1 MSNIKIFVL
10 GLILLALLAGCSTEP
25 QPDFSFVFM
34 TDIHLTPER
43 NAVAGFAQ
51 AIDSVNARQPDFV
64 ITGGDLVMDV
74 LATDYDTADSLF
86 TLYEQQRAA
95 FTMPVYDIV
104 GNHEYFGVYEKSGV
118 DPSHPQ
124 YGGGLFAERL
134 GDGSSYRSF
143 DYKGWH
149 FILLDAIGITGERR
163 YIGRIDSVQLEWL
176 KSDLAAVAPETPIV
190 VATHIPFS
198 SVYGQMKVGSNYATR
213 PGETITNSK
222 AVLDLFAGHTLKL
235 VLQGHL
241 HVVEEIVWRDTHF
254 ITAGAVSGAWW
265 NGARDGFEEGYVR
278 VDVFGDDFEWKY
290 VDYGWTVE

>member
-1 MSNIKIFVL
+1 MRTFKGFVF
-10 GLILLALLAGCSTEP
+10 GIILLALLAGCSTEP

-51 AIDSVNARQPDFV
+51 AIDSVNAQQPDFV

-74 LATDYDTADSLF
+74 LATDFDTADSLF
-86 TLYEQQRAA
+86 TLYEQQRAN

-118 DPSHPQ
+118 DPTHPKF
-124 YGGGLFAERL
+124 GSRLFAERL
-134 GDGSSYRSF
+134 GDGASYRAF
-143 DYKGWH
+143 NYDGWH
-149 FILLDAIGITGERR
+149 FILLDAIGITEQRR
-163 YIGRIDSVQLEWL
+163 YIGRIDSLQLEWL
-176 KSDLAAVAPETPIV
+176 QSDLADVDPETPIV
-190 VATHIPFS
+190 VASHIPFT
-198 SVYGQMKVGSNYATR
+198 SVYGQMKSGSNYATS
-213 PGETITNSK
+213 PGETLTNSQE
-222 AVLDLFAGHTLKL
+222 VLELFSDHNLKL

-265 NGARDGFEEGYVR
+265 NGARDGFEEGYIR
-278 VDVFGDDFEWKY
+278 VDVYGDDFEWQY
-290 VDYGWTVE
+290 IDYGWNVE